1 MKIGFFIIPIVAL
14 LAQVYVLWHVYQVLP
29 FPTWAKWTV
38 VALMVAALAMMFI
51 GIFGAFDRMP
61 LNLASVAYDVSTSW
75 LIVFLYLLIGFVV
88 LDLGRLLHLVPKE
101 WLHINPWTAGT
112 ITAI

>member
-38 VALMVAALAMMFI
+38 VALMVAALTMMFI
-51 GIFGAFDRMP
+51 GIF
-61 LNLASVAYDVSTSW
+61 
-75 LIVFLYLLIGFVV
+75 VFLLLSGPGKIS
-88 LDLGRLLHLVPKE
+88 LDYIIAAHFTESAADEKVIE
-101 WLHINPWTAGT
+101 NA
-112 ITAI
+112 